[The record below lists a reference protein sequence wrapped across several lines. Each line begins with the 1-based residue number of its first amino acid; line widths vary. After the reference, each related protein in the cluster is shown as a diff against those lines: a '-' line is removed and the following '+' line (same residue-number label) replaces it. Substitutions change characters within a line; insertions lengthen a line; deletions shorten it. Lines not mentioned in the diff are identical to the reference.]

1 MNKIDALTSYMAE
14 IVDIMQEV
22 QQKMQ
27 RVNEIKAEMEKLKK
41 VETKATK
48 VTNTTSN
55 KITCECGCKINK
67 SSWYTHV
74 KTKKHEKL
82 LNQVPKIVEVKEE
95 ENPKP
100 TEEIKEIH
108 DDDYENDDHD
118 DDKIID
124 DNEVDKSINKIKEMF
139 YKGMYVYHYEEQKI
153 LDNSIRTT
161 IHKHFDTHKDYKL
174 PEREIKNILNEHL
187 ETYPIKINKSIK
199 SKALT
204 SYYANMHCLTV
215 RYKVIMIGK

>member
-22 QQKMQ
+22 HQKMQ
-27 RVNEIKAEMEKLKK
+27 RVKEIKAEMEKLKK

-100 TEEIKEIH
+100 KEEIKEIH
-108 DDDYENDDHD
+108 DDDDENDDHD
-118 DDKIID
+118 DDKNID
-124 DNEVDKSINKIKEMF
+124 DTEVDKTLNKIKEMF
-139 YKGMYVYHYEEQKI
+139 YKGIYVYHYEEQKI
-153 LDNSIRTT
+153 S
-161 IHKHFDTHKDYKL
+161 
-174 PEREIKNILNEHL
+174 
-187 ETYPIKINKSIK
+187 
-199 SKALT
+199 
-204 SYYANMHCLTV
+204 
-215 RYKVIMIGK
+215 